1 MVTYFR
7 NKETGRSVPFPDESE
22 TPDGYEPVDMSEG
35 DDRTVLHALP
45 EDQPDSLAEGT
56 TSNQADLDA
65 TPAEKTS
72 EPAEPAERPNKSETK
87 DVWVDYAVSQG
98 WDREAA
104 EDATKDELY
113 NEFG

>member
-22 TPDGYEPVDMSEG
+22 VPDGYESVDMPEG
-35 DDRTVLHALP
+35 DDRTVLNALP

-65 TPAEKTS
+65 TPAEKMGESS
-72 EPAEPAERPNKSETK
+72 EPTERPNKSETK

-98 WDREAA
+98 WSKEDA
-104 EDATKDELY
+104 ENATKDELY
-113 NEFG
+113 NEFS